1 MNARDIKRRMKSIE
15 NTRQITKAMEMVAA
29 TKMRKAQAAVIASR
43 DYADRARKLLAAVSA
58 EAAPEDIQN
67 QPLLQQRPVKRTA
80 FVILGSDRG
89 LCGSMNTNVFK
100 AALQEAEGAPGPA
113 YVAVGRKAELAF
125 RRQSL
130 VASFGNLADLSHYEE
145 VLPMAEL
152 LAEEFTA
159 ARLDKIVMVY
169 PEFVSTLTN
178 QPRVET
184 LLPAVLPPAEA
195 EQPERSANSAQT
207 LYEPSPEAVLT
218 SLLPRMLETRLFQAL
233 LETKASE
240 HSSRML
246 AMRNATTNAG
256 DLLDEL
262 KFTYNQARQA
272 AITQEIA
279 EIAAAGAAGAA
290 A

>member
-67 QPLLQQRPVKRTA
+67 QPLLRQRPVKRTA

-89 LCGSMNTNVFK
+89 LCGAMNTNVFRT
-100 AALQEAEGAPGPA
+100 ALQEANGASGPA
-113 YVAVGRKAELAF
+113 FVAIGRKAEQAF
-125 RRQSL
+125 RKQSL
-130 VASFGNLADLSHYEE
+130 VASFGDLADLSHYEE

-159 ARLDKIVMVY
+159 ARLDQIVMIY

-178 QPRVET
+178 RPRTET
-184 LLPAVLPPAEA
+184 LLPAVLPKD
-195 EQPERSANSAQT
+195 EQPDRTASSAQT

-262 KFTYNQARQA
+262 KFSYNQARQA

-279 EIAAAGAAGAA
+279 EIAAAGAAA
-290 A
+290 

>member
-15 NTRQITKAMEMVAA
+15 NTRQITRAMEMVAA
-29 TKMRKAQAAVIASR
+29 TKMRKAQAAVTVSR

-58 EAAPEDIQN
+58 EAAPEDIEN
-67 QPLLQQRPVKRTA
+67 QPLLKQRPVKKTA
-80 FVILGSDRG
+80 FVVLGSDRG
-89 LCGSMNTNVFK
+89 LCGSMNTNTFK
-100 AALQEAEGAPGPA
+100 AAFQEADGVTGPA
-113 YVAVGRKAELAF
+113 FVAIGRKAEQAF
-125 RRQSL
+125 RKQSL
-130 VASFGNLADLSHYEE
+130 VASFGDLADLSHYEE

-159 ARLDKIVMVY
+159 ERLDKIVMVY

-178 QPRVET
+178 KPRVET
-184 LLPAVLPPAEA
+184 LLPAVLPKE
-195 EQPERSANSAQT
+195 ETEKQTENSAQT

-240 HSSRML
+240 HSSRMI
-246 AMRNATTNAG
+246 AMRNASNNAG

-279 EIAAAGAAGAA
+279 EIAAASAVA
-290 A
+290 

>member
-15 NTRQITKAMEMVAA
+15 NTRQITRAMEMVAA
-29 TKMRKAQAAVIASR
+29 TKMRKAQAAVTVSR
-43 DYADRARKLLAAVSA
+43 DYADRARQLLAAVSA
-58 EAAPEDIQN
+58 EAAPEDVQN
-67 QPLLQQRPVKRTA
+67 QPLLQQRPVKKTA

-113 YVAVGRKAELAF
+113 YVAIGRKAEQAF

-178 QPRVET
+178 RPRVET
-184 LLPAVLPPAEA
+184 LLPAVLPKDGTN
-195 EQPERSANSAQT
+195 RAQT

-279 EIAAAGAAGAA
+279 EIAAAGAAA
-290 A
+290 

>member
-1 MNARDIKRRMKSIE
+1 MNARDIKRRMRSIE
-15 NTRQITKAMEMVAA
+15 NTRQITRAMEMVAA
-29 TKMRKAQAAVIASR
+29 TKMRKAQAAVVASR

-67 QPLLQQRPVKRTA
+67 QPLLQQRPVKKTA

-89 LCGSMNTNVFK
+89 LCGSMNTNVFRT
-100 AALQEAEGAPGPA
+100 ALEQADGTPGPA
-113 YVAVGRKAELAF
+113 FVAIGRKAEIAF
-125 RRQSL
+125 RKQSL
-130 VASFGNLADLSHYEE
+130 VASFGDLADLSHYDE

-152 LAEEFTA
+152 LTEEFAA
-159 ARLDKIVMVY
+159 ARLDRIVMIY
-169 PEFVSTLTN
+169 PEFVSTLVN
-178 QPRVET
+178 KPRTEI
-184 LLPAVLPPAEA
+184 LLPAVLPESETPKSDGA
-195 EQPERSANSAQT
+195 RAQT

-218 SLLPRMLETRLFQAL
+218 SLLPRLLETRLFQAL

-240 HSSRML
+240 HSSRMM

-279 EIAAAGAAGAA
+279 EIAAAGAAA
-290 A
+290 

>member
-15 NTRQITKAMEMVAA
+15 NTRQITRAMEMVAA
-29 TKMRKAQAAVIASR
+29 TKMRKAQAAVTVSR

-58 EAAPEDIQN
+58 EAAPEDIEN
-67 QPLLQQRPVKRTA
+67 QPLLRQRSVKRTA
-80 FVILGSDRG
+80 FVVLGSDRG
-89 LCGSMNTNVFK
+89 LCGSMNTNTFK
-100 AALQEAEGAPGPA
+100 AAVEAATDATNPA
-113 YVAVGRKAELAF
+113 FVAIGRKAEQAF
-125 RRQSL
+125 RKQSL

-159 ARLDKIVMVY
+159 ERLDKIVMIY

-178 QPRVET
+178 KPRVET
-184 LLPAVLPPAEA
+184 LLPAILPKEESVEPTKDAA
-195 EQPERSANSAQT
+195 AKAQT

-240 HSSRML
+240 HSARMM
-246 AMRNATTNAG
+246 AMRNASNNAG

-279 EIAAAGAAGAA
+279 EIAAAGAVA
-290 A
+290 